1 MRRKFLGVATLFGL
15 LAFVA
20 VALAAKTEVG
30 PSPGGQFQSLE
41 VNHKPTKP
49 KRPTIVSVDLNQRT
63 ADGST
68 PSLTTNTDVHI
79 PSGMKLGYKDFPT
92 CNPNRLQQP
101 TDESRPP
108 TGCPRKS
115 LIGVGTGVADPRP
128 LLGPDAQDISAPVF
142 AFNGTRQGGRP
153 TYVLWANSPIDPDI
167 TIIGKLQG
175 RVLKFVIPQGNP
187 LCGGAT
193 GDPNL
198 CAGIKRFTVHRTGGT
213 VTKRKRG
220 KRRKTAYLANPS
232 RCPSGGYKWT
242 FDFKYRNGDTLSPSV
257 GVSC

>member
-20 VALAAKTEVG
+20 VAFAAKVEVG

-41 VNHKPTKP
+41 VTHKPAK
-49 KRPTIVSVDLNQRT
+49 KKKPTIVSVDLNQRA

-92 CNPNRLQQP
+92 CNPSRLQQP
-101 TDESRPP
+101 TDESKPP
-108 TGCPRKS
+108 TGCTRKS
-115 LIGVGTGVADPRP
+115 MIGKGTGTADPRP

-142 AFNGTRQGGRP
+142 AFNGTKAGGKPR
-153 TYVLWANSPIDPDI
+153 YVLWANSPIDPDI
-167 TIIGKLQG
+167 TIIGTLQG

-193 GDPNL
+193 GDPNI
-198 CAGIKRFTVHRTGGT
+198 CAGIKRFTVRTGGT
-213 VTKRKRG
+213 ITKRKRG
-220 KRRKTAYLANPS
+220 KRRKIAYLSNPA
-232 RCPSGGYKWT
+232 RCPAKWT

-257 GVSC
+257 SVSC